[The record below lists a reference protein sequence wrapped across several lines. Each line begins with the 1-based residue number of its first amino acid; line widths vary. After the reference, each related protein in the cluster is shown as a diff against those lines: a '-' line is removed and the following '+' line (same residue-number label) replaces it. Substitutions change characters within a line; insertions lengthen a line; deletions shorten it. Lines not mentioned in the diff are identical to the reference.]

1 MVGEL
6 TGSDGRVARYWRGWG
21 EGGQVGGGGG
31 VRVRCESVPS

>member
-6 TGSDGRVARYWRGWG
+6 TGSGGRVARYRRGWG
-21 EGGQVGGGGG
+21 EGGQVGGG